1 MKNRFLFVFM
11 LLLFSMGAAVGQTS
25 DKHWQLPNHPGT
37 WDALNM
43 TAKMV
48 VQVDGVELSDPNIE
62 MAAFIGSTLM
72 SDGERPIMYAATGRY
87 IYYMTLNGFATPANG
102 NRHNRLTF
110 KLYDH
115 STDTELEYTCPL
127 EVIYSTNWD
136 LGSVTYPM
144 VVSFFSGEYETEWRK
159 ASASDL
165 KSGDVVVIT
174 THDGSD
180 SDYILDRERGS
191 LGGVYDIDE
200 RLDNTIEF
208 TEPTTAA
215 NWYKKAPQKLFIYR
229 DSIANNNNA
238 FAFFANSG
246 YVYSP
251 EVDPADELEYNDL
264 DMWPSLVKSNKQPE
278 LSAYWTVSP
287 DGDGA
292 SVITTLSDNPYNTL
306 QYNPDEEAFAWY
318 TDPSQEMV
326 DIYRLSLIGGPEPQG
341 YSLTVNVDPEN
352 SGSVAVDPE
361 LDSYPAGTQ
370 VELTATPEEGWTFIG
385 WYINNQLVSEESSY
399 TVVMNE
405 DVNIVAGFEIPQ
417 VFNITVNVSANPEE
431 GGTVSGAGDYPI
443 NSPVEISAEPNP
455 GYDFVYWTIG
465 NDQITDNPYSF
476 EGTVD
481 VNAIAHFEQHIY
493 NITTSVEPGDAGQV
507 VIDMQDAYLGSF
519 VNAWPEPAEGWTF
532 DHWTINGEDAGNVAQ
547 LSVEITGDMEIVAYF
562 VQQSYEITVVANPT
576 EGGEVGI
583 EEGEASLGSEMTI
596 WADENNGWDFIGWT
610 LNGQEVSTENNYTFE
625 VTGNAEYVANFEQ
638 HPYEITTSVEPGD
651 AGQVHIDMQD
661 AYLGSFVN
669 AWPEPAE
676 GWVFDHWTVNGEDAG
691 EVAQLSLEITGDM
704 EIMAYFLPQLYEI
717 TVVANPTEGGEVGIE
732 EGEATLGAEMTIWA
746 DENIG
751 WDFANWTL
759 NGQVVSTENNY
770 TFEVT
775 GDAEFVANFE
785 QHAYEIYTSVEPGD
799 AGQVTILSQ
808 APYYLGSSVDVVA
821 EPADGWDFDHW
832 TVNGED
838 AGETAQISVE
848 ITGDMEIM
856 AYFIQHV
863 YTVTVTADPAEGGT
877 VEFEDME
884 YHYGDEINV
893 VATANE
899 GYQFVNFTVDGQSVT
914 MPYTIT
920 SDVNIV
926 AHFDEESAVYHTVTV
941 EVNPA
946 EAGTVEGAGSI
957 LDGQQATLVASVN
970 NGYEFVNW
978 TVNGEEVETNQTYVF
993 TPEGDVTVVANYSK
1007 IEYQVIVNFD
1017 QTMGTAEVTEG
1028 EAPYHYGDQVTVE
1041 AFPAEGY
1048 QFVEWMA
1055 NQEIITENPYTFTVT
1070 ETITLIATFE
1080 LIPAETYTLTL
1091 SVDPAEGGVANIF
1104 PEAQETYEEGTNV
1117 TVIAQPNE
1125 GWEFAGWYEN
1135 GELLSASSQYGFAID
1150 HNTELVAVFT
1160 EVIPEYQVIVNYD
1173 ETMGTAEITEG
1184 MAEVYHAGDQVTV
1197 EAFPAEG
1204 YQFVQWMANQD
1215 VISDNPYTFTVEGNI
1230 TLDAIF
1236 ELIPVPT
1243 YTLTVTAEEG
1253 GVANVFPEAQESYE
1267 EGTNVTVIA
1276 QPNEGWEFAGWYENG
1291 ELLSTS
1297 SQYGFAID
1305 HNTELVAMFEQLLV
1319 LDIEFNIQ
1327 GGGDVT
1333 VEPAGPYHDG
1343 DDVTLTA
1350 TPAEG
1355 YEFESFEILNSK
1367 ELVYENPYTF
1377 KIHSSLTVKVNF
1389 KESEAP
1395 YLTVTTS
1402 SEPAVAGVV
1411 TGGGKYDEGDDV
1423 DLEAIANPGY
1433 DFDHWVI
1440 DGNVDNPITTNP
1452 LSIHNITADVKA
1464 VAYFVENGEIP
1475 GVMYS
1480 VRVNVVPVDES
1491 TLEPYGTVT
1500 GAGDYAEGATAN
1512 LTAYPG
1518 EGKRFVNWTKKGWEV
1533 STSEHYTFTVTED
1546 VMLIAHFEAIQHQ
1559 VVVNLNPADGGTV
1572 TGAGYYDEGA
1582 VVTLEATANEGYTF
1596 TSWQMGGMTFYNNP
1610 CTFEMGTN
1618 NVSVRANFTAIE
1630 YTVDVNVTEGEG
1642 TVEANPAQDSY
1653 HYGDEVVLTAVPAT
1667 GYHLVSWTVD
1677 GETVEG
1683 DTKTIVIT
1691 DNVEVTATFGID
1703 SYTVTV
1709 TASPAEGGTVEG
1721 QGVYEYNTPAVI
1733 TATANEGYTFAGW
1746 TVNGEAVEGVEPTYN
1761 FNVTGDTEI
1770 VALFTINSYTVNV
1783 TANPAEAG
1791 EVTGADTYEYNTE
1804 ATVTATAN
1812 YGYTFAGWTVN
1823 GEAVEGTETT
1833 YTFTVTGDTEVV
1845 ANFTI
1850 NNYEVTVTANPAE
1863 GGVVTGTDTYEYN
1876 TEATVT
1882 ATANEGYTFAGWT
1895 VNGEAVE
1902 GTETT
1907 YTFTVTG
1914 DTEVVANFTI
1924 NGYLVT
1930 VTANPTEAGEVTGA
1944 AVYDYDTEA
1953 TVTVTPNYGYT
1964 FTGWTVNG
1972 EAVEGTETTYTFTV
1986 TGDTE
1991 VVANFTV
1998 NTYEVNVTA
2007 NPAEGGEVTGAD
2019 TYEYNT
2025 EATVTATV
2033 NEGYTFTGW
2042 TVNGEAVEGTETT
2055 YTFTVTEDT
2064 EVVANFTINGY
2075 QVTVTADPAEG
2086 GNVTGANV
2094 YDYNTEATVTAEANY
2109 GYTFINWTIEGTEVS
2124 TDAEY
2129 TFTVTNDTEVVA
2141 HFAIN
2146 SYDVTV
2152 VAVPAEGGTVEGEG
2166 SYEYNTEATVN
2177 AIAAEGYTFVNWTVD
2192 GEEVSNLAEYSF
2204 IVTEDVALQ
2213 ANFSLNSYE
2222 ITAEANPAEGGTV
2235 EGAQTYNHFE
2245 TATLTATATLGYTF
2259 VNWTE
2264 DGAQVSTEAEY
2275 SFTVT
2280 GERHLVANFTI
2291 NNYVVTAQADPIEGG
2306 NVTGAAG
2313 YDHGDECT
2321 LIAEANEGYTFIN
2334 WTLDGEEVSAEA
2346 EYSFTVTGNAAF
2358 VAHFALNN
2366 YHITVMANDDAYG
2379 VVTGE
2384 GDYDHFAVA
2393 HLTAEANYGYHFVN
2407 WTLNGAVVSTD
2418 AEMDVEVTGEA
2429 TYVANFEVT
2438 MYDIVAT
2445 ADPAIGGSVEGSDS
2459 YAEGTMVTLT
2469 ATPALHYY
2477 FVNWTEDDVE
2487 VSTDAEYVFEA
2498 TANRTLVAHFEPI
2511 TFEVTVGIT
2520 PVGAG
2525 TVEGAGTYVEG
2536 ETATLVATANAGY
2549 EFVNWTKNGI
2559 EMSTAPSY
2567 SFEVTANVNIMAH
2580 FQLIPVTQ
2588 YYEIVA
2594 TANPVEGGEIEG
2606 AGEYAEGTEVT
2617 LTATAAEG
2625 YAFVNWTE
2633 NGAVVAE
2640 TEAYTLTVDAD
2651 HTLVANFELLPTV
2664 YNVYVEEIEHA
2675 EIVADPTSAIAGE
2688 LITVEVLLDPMYR
2701 VTSLYYYTDDPE
2713 NTTAIDLVSMQ
2724 FVMPEA
2730 DVTIGAELMLLE
2742 GVGDVNLDGDVNI
2755 LDVLATVNYILG
2767 DDVMPFDF
2775 EQADM
2780 NEDGTIDVSDVMAI
2794 NALILGLK
2802 GDCDDLEVV
2811 YQIEN
2816 GKLYIESGVALAGYQ
2831 FSLTSEPASIDMP
2844 GFTTMGKWN
2853 NGEYIVLVFNLN
2865 GEKEAG
2871 LYSVLEMGDAELNEI
2886 VLATREGCKV
2896 RGVEG
2901 IVSVASFDEAAYSVF
2916 PVPANNHIT
2925 VAGPEITTID
2935 VYNMMGQKVMT
2946 VSAYADETVVNVST
2960 LSAGS
2965 YLFRINTANGVT
2977 TKSVIIAR

>member
-1 MKNRFLFVFM
+1 
-11 LLLFSMGAAVGQTS
+11 
-25 DKHWQLPNHPGT
+25 
-37 WDALNM
+37 
-43 TAKMV
+43 
-48 VQVDGVELSDPNIE
+48 
-62 MAAFIGSTLM
+62 
-72 SDGERPIMYAATGRY
+72 
-87 IYYMTLNGFATPANG
+87 
-102 NRHNRLTF
+102 
-110 KLYDH
+110 
-115 STDTELEYTCPL
+115 
-127 EVIYSTNWD
+127 
-136 LGSVTYPM
+136 
-144 VVSFFSGEYETEWRK
+144 
-159 ASASDL
+159 
-165 KSGDVVVIT
+165 
-174 THDGSD
+174 
-180 SDYILDRERGS
+180 
-191 LGGVYDIDE
+191 
-200 RLDNTIEF
+200 
-208 TEPTTAA
+208 
-215 NWYKKAPQKLFIYR
+215 
-229 DSIANNNNA
+229 
-238 FAFFANSG
+238 
-246 YVYSP
+246 
-251 EVDPADELEYNDL
+251 
-264 DMWPSLVKSNKQPE
+264 
-278 LSAYWTVSP
+278 
-287 DGDGA
+287 
-292 SVITTLSDNPYNTL
+292 
-306 QYNPDEEAFAWY
+306 
-318 TDPSQEMV
+318 
-326 DIYRLSLIGGPEPQG
+326 
-341 YSLTVNVDPEN
+341 
-352 SGSVAVDPE
+352 
-361 LDSYPAGTQ
+361 
-370 VELTATPEEGWTFIG
+370 
-385 WYINNQLVSEESSY
+385 
-399 TVVMNE
+399 
-405 DVNIVAGFEIPQ
+405 
-417 VFNITVNVSANPEE
+417 
-431 GGTVSGAGDYPI
+431 
-443 NSPVEISAEPNP
+443 
-455 GYDFVYWTIG
+455 
-465 NDQITDNPYSF
+465 
-476 EGTVD
+476 
-481 VNAIAHFEQHIY
+481 
-493 NITTSVEPGDAGQV
+493 
-507 VIDMQDAYLGSF
+507 
-519 VNAWPEPAEGWTF
+519 
-532 DHWTINGEDAGNVAQ
+532 
-547 LSVEITGDMEIVAYF
+547 
-562 VQQSYEITVVANPT
+562 
-576 EGGEVGI
+576 
-583 EEGEASLGSEMTI
+583 
-596 WADENNGWDFIGWT
+596 
-610 LNGQEVSTENNYTFE
+610 
-625 VTGNAEYVANFEQ
+625 VANFEQ
-638 HPYEITTSVEPGD
+638 DEYEVTLTYDETMGSAAIT
-651 AGQVHIDMQD
+651 
-661 AYLGSFVN
+661 
-669 AWPEPAE
+669 
-676 GWVFDHWTVNGEDAG
+676 AG
-691 EVAQLSLEITGDM
+691 E
-704 EIMAYFLPQLYEI
+704 
-717 TVVANPTEGGEVGIE
+717 
-732 EGEATLGAEMTIWA
+732 
-746 DENIG
+746 
-751 WDFANWTL
+751 
-759 NGQVVSTENNY
+759 
-770 TFEVT
+770 
-775 GDAEFVANFE
+775 
-785 QHAYEIYTSVEPGD
+785 
-799 AGQVTILSQ
+799 
-808 APYYLGSSVDVVA
+808 AP
-821 EPADGWDFDHW
+821 F
-832 TVNGED
+832 
-838 AGETAQISVE
+838 
-848 ITGDMEIM
+848 
-856 AYFIQHV
+856 
-863 YTVTVTADPAEGGT
+863 
-877 VEFEDME
+877 
-884 YHYGDEINV
+884 HYGDE
-893 VATANE
+893 
-899 GYQFVNFTVDGQSVT
+899 
-914 MPYTIT
+914 
-920 SDVNIV
+920 
-926 AHFDEESAVYHTVTV
+926 
-941 EVNPA
+941 
-946 EAGTVEGAGSI
+946 
-957 LDGQQATLVASVN
+957 
-970 NGYEFVNW
+970 
-978 TVNGEEVETNQTYVF
+978 
-993 TPEGDVTVVANYSK
+993 
-1007 IEYQVIVNFD
+1007 
-1017 QTMGTAEVTEG
+1017 
-1028 EAPYHYGDQVTVE
+1028 VTVE
-1041 AFPAEGY
+1041 ATPADGY
-1048 QFVEWMA
+1048 HFVEWQV
-1055 NQEIITENPYTFTVT
+1055 NQEAITDNPYTFTV
-1070 ETITLIATFE
+1070 EDNITLTAVFE
-1080 LIPAETYTLTL
+1080 MNPVTYTLTATTD
-1091 SVDPAEGGVANIF
+1091 VDGAGVITIT
-1104 PEAQETYEEGTNV
+1104 PDQETYEPGTEV
-1117 TVIAQPNE
+1117 TVSITLVEP
-1125 GWEFAGWYEN
+1125 WEFNGWYEN
-1135 GELLSASSQYGFAID
+1135 NQLIEGAAESYTFTID
-1150 HNTELVAVFT
+1150 HNTELVAHVAQLLTLDVEFNI
-1160 EVIPEYQVIVNYD
+1160 EGSGNVIIEPNGPYHYD
-1173 ETMGTAEITEG
+1173 DEITLT
-1184 MAEVYHAGDQVTV
+1184 AV
-1197 EAFPAEG
+1197 PAED
-1204 YQFVQWMANQD
+1204 YLFQYFELLNNKEI
-1215 VISDNPYTFTVEGNI
+1215 ISDNPYTFR
-1230 TLDAIF
+1230 
-1236 ELIPVPT
+1236 
-1243 YTLTVTAEEG
+1243 
-1253 GVANVFPEAQESYE
+1253 
-1267 EGTNVTVIA
+1267 
-1276 QPNEGWEFAGWYENG
+1276 
-1291 ELLSTS
+1291 
-1297 SQYGFAID
+1297 
-1305 HNTELVAMFEQLLV
+1305 
-1319 LDIEFNIQ
+1319 
-1327 GGGDVT
+1327 
-1333 VEPAGPYHDG
+1333 
-1343 DDVTLTA
+1343 
-1350 TPAEG
+1350 
-1355 YEFESFEILNSK
+1355 
-1367 ELVYENPYTF
+1367 
-1377 KIHSSLTVKVNF
+1377 IHSSMIVKAYF
-1389 KESEAP
+1389 KTKEQFV
-1395 YLTVTTS
+1395 VTTS
-1402 SEPAVAGVV
+1402 SDPAEGGVV
-1411 TGGGKYDEGDDV
+1411 EGAGTYDEGDEV
-1423 DLEAIANPGY
+1423 EVTAVANENYEFLYWIING
-1433 DFDHWVI
+1433 DE
-1440 DGNVDNPITTNP
+1440 DNISASNP
-1452 LSIHNITADVKA
+1452 LRFTIDSDMNLVARFRSKDTPLGEFLVTADVVPIDSLTLVPFGTITGTGTYSEGETA
-1464 VAYFVENGEIP
+1464 V
-1475 GVMYS
+1475 
-1480 VRVNVVPVDES
+1480 
-1491 TLEPYGTVT
+1491 LH
-1500 GAGDYAEGATAN
+1500 
-1512 LTAYPG
+1512 AYPA
-1518 EGKRFVNWTKKGWEV
+1518 EGKRFVNWTRKGIEV
-1533 STSEHYTFTVTED
+1533 CTTEEYSFVVIKD
-1546 VMLIAHFEAIQHQ
+1546 VFLLAHFESIQHE
-1559 VVVNLNPADGGTV
+1559 VIASLNID
-1572 TGAGYYDEGA
+1572 GAGSVEGAGLYDEGA
-1582 VVTLEATANEGYTF
+1582 TVTLNATVNPGYIFSGWTIDGEAVEGTEPTCSFVMGTANV
-1596 TSWQMGGMTFYNNP
+1596 
-1610 CTFEMGTN
+1610 
-1618 NVSVRANFTAIE
+1618 NVVANYTAIE
-1630 YTVDVNVTEGEG
+1630 YYVNVTVTGEG
-1642 TVEANPAQDSY
+1642 AVTLNPEQESF

-1683 DTKTIVIT
+1683 DTKTIEIT
-1691 DNVEVTATFGID
+1691 DNVEVTASFGID

-1721 QGVYEYNTPAVI
+1721 QGIYEYNNPAVI

-1761 FNVTGDTEI
+1761 FNVTGNTEI

-1812 YGYTFAGWTVN
+1812 YGYTFA
-1823 GEAVEGTETT
+1823 
-1833 YTFTVTGDTEVV
+1833 
-1845 ANFTI
+1845 
-1850 NNYEVTVTANPAE
+1850 
-1863 GGVVTGTDTYEYN
+1863 
-1876 TEATVT
+1876 
-1882 ATANEGYTFAGWT
+1882 
-1895 VNGEAVE
+1895 
-1902 GTETT
+1902 
-1907 YTFTVTG
+1907 
-1914 DTEVVANFTI
+1914 
-1924 NGYLVT
+1924 
-1930 VTANPTEAGEVTGA
+1930 
-1944 AVYDYDTEA
+1944 
-1953 TVTVTPNYGYT
+1953 
-1964 FTGWTVNG
+1964 GWTVNG

-2306 NVTGAAG
+2306 NVPGAAG

-2559 EMSTAPSY
+2559 EMSTAMSY